1 MKQTWVL
8 RSGLS
13 ICEDLIEETT
23 GSTVCHTQVH
33 RRKTWAYW
41 DLSTQSLFLNPSSVT
56 QRAERQPCMVTH
68 TCNLSM
74 EEAETGGLWGP
85 AWVRE
90 TKSIRKHFRFDLV
103 DIGFF
108 LGIGEGTGP
117 GSRSHLEL
125 KFYSSEQYTVM
136 APHAAG
142 LCRQAQQLIPVTR
155 ISRLAAPISDL
166 LGQRWWRQ

>member
-13 ICEDLIEETT
+13 IRDDLIEETT

-108 LGIGEGTGP
+108 WV
-117 GSRSHLEL
+117 LEKVL
-125 KFYSSEQYTVM
+125 AQAVDHTWNWNSTLQSSIQWWLPM
-136 APHAAG
+136 Q
-142 LCRQAQQLIPVTR
+142 QACADKPNN
-155 ISRLAAPISDL
+155 
-166 LGQRWWRQ
+166 

>member
-8 RSGLS
+8 RSGHS
-13 ICEDLIEETT
+13 IREDLIEETIV
-23 GSTVCHTQVH
+23 STVCHTQVH

-41 DLSTQSLFLNPSSVT
+41 DMSTWSLFLNSSSVS
-56 QRAERQPCMVTH
+56 QRAERQPCMATH

-90 TKSIRKHFRFDLV
+90 TNLRKHFRFDLV

-108 LGIGEGTGP
+108 WVLEKALSQAVDHTWNWN
-117 GSRSHLEL
+117 STLRSIKQWWLPM
-125 KFYSSEQYTVM
+125 Q
-136 APHAAG
+136 
-142 LCRQAQQLIPVTR
+142 QACADKLN
-155 ISRLAAPISDL
+155 S
-166 LGQRWWRQ
+166 